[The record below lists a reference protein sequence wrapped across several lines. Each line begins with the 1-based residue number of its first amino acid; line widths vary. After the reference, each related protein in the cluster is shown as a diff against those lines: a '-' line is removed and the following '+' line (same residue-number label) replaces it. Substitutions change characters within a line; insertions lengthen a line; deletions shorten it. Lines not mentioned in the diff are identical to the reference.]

1 MDHNLKQ
8 KVASGLGDAISSQVR
23 LWNAAD
29 EIAQVLDRD
38 VDDVRSA
45 IEQFS
50 VGNNPNGED
59 ISESD
64 LELFLKEFIGKAPG
78 VTLENWFD
86 LLCTDCNEPATHA
99 KIHLEDAA
107 THDDVVILVAY
118 CEEHFADNVLSF
130 RWLQKPR
137 RQSALADDVRN
148 RSSDNDTGS
157 PEAREGSS

>member
-1 MDHNLKQ
+1 VDHNVKQ
-8 KVASGLGDAISSQVR
+8 KLASGLGDAISSQAR
-23 LWNAAD
+23 LWLAAD
-29 EIAQVLDRD
+29 EIAQLLDRD
-38 VDDVRSA
+38 VDVVRSA

-78 VTLENWFD
+78 VTLENWSD

-137 RQSALADDVRN
+137 RQSGLPDDVRD
-148 RSSDNDTGS
+148 RSSDGDAGRPGS
-157 PEAREGSS
+157 REGGA